1 MSVAPA
7 TLAGMSNS
15 YNRTARLTSR
25 LDLRTA
31 VINLGVALVGG
42 IVVAVPA
49 LIQLADRDGTIADRE
64 ATIDALSESA

>member
-1 MSVAPA
+1 
-7 TLAGMSNS
+7 
-15 YNRTARLTSR
+15 
-25 LDLRTA
+25 